1 MLNSSSTNIST
12 SAGHAY
18 NQFLTFGDL
27 SPSSM
32 ACDNNIV
39 PSSCASSHESGG
51 AIAQHPIMGFK
62 PFDPISSLAIGQ
74 VGITNSE
81 VYAGGRIQEI
91 GSADNMQTH
100 DIASSIESLSSM
112 NQDLHFKLQQQRF
125 AMLLGGGS
133 PRETPENSASLIENQ
148 PIHQLPISFHAS
160 GSSKNGGNCGVEDGD
175 KVQVATDHNTT
186 KLFLESSYPTASE
199 IQSWS
204 GMRQF
209 S

>member
-1 MLNSSSTNIST
+1 
-12 SAGHAY
+12 
-18 NQFLTFGDL
+18 
-27 SPSSM
+27 M

-39 PSSCASSHESGG
+39 ASSCASSHESAG

-62 PFDPISSLAIGQ
+62 PFDPISSPAIRQ
-74 VGITNSE
+74 VGITNSTG

-91 GSADNMQTH
+91 GSANNMQTH
-100 DIASSIESLSSM
+100 NIASSIESLSSM

-133 PRETPENSASLIENQ
+133 QRETPASSASLIENQ

-160 GSSKNGGNCGVEDGD
+160 GSSKNGDNCGVEVGD

-186 KLFLESSYPTASE
+186 ELLLESSYPTASE